1 MKTKIASLVSLTA
14 LAVALSTPA
23 MATTFLFTPTEAGV
37 AGPNDL
43 GSSAVT
49 FTEGAFSISAT
60 DGFTGSIANPGN
72 LWFKSDGSGEIGLGV
87 TNDPY
92 GNHEIA
98 QQLNP
103 AGAPGAQFI
112 TLNMTMAGGLPYD
125 VTIDSL
131 QSAEFAKIYACADSA
146 CAVSTLLHNTV
157 VGGGV
162 EQDWMVT
169 AATPYL
175 RIVAGNG
182 NVLLESVST
191 AAVPEPATLSL
202 LGLGLAGI
210 GFARRKRKG

>member
-72 LWFKSDGSGEIGLGV
+72 LWFKSDGSGEVGLGV

-98 QQLNP
+98 QQVNP

-112 TLNMTMAGGLPYD
+112 TLNMTMAGGLPYT
-125 VTIDSL
+125 VVIDSL
-131 QSAEFAKIYACADSA
+131 QHPEAAKIYACADSA
-146 CAVSTLLHNTV
+146 CAVSSLLTTLTGNP
-157 VGGGV
+157 V
-162 EQDWMVT
+162 EQDFSVS

-175 RIVAGNG
+175 RIVAANG